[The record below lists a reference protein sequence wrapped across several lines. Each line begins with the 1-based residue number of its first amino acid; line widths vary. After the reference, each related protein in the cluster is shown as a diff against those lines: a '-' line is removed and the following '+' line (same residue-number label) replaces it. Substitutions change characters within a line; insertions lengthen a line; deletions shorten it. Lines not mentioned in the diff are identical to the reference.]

1 MQSNNKAME
10 DRMIGLERM
19 HADAFRFE
27 PDVRYVPNNA
37 PVVRGPVVYPVDPD
51 YDNRRAQIDAI
62 RLARAAALLAGRE
75 VPGNG

>member
-19 HADAFRFE
+19 HAEAFRFE

-37 PVVRGPVVYPVDPD
+37 PVVRVPVVYPMDAG
-51 YDNRRAQIDAI
+51 YDTRRAQIDAI
-62 RLARAAALLAGRE
+62 RLARAALLAGRE
-75 VPGNG
+75 GPGNG